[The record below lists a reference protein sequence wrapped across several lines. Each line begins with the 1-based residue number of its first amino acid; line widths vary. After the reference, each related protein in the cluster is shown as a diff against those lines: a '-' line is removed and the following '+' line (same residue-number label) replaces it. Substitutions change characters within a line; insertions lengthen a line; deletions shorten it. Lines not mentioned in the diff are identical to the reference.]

1 MKNKNSSRIYRFIV
15 CWFQGDDLTTSG
27 RWMDSIFSQMKIKFQ
42 ATFIAA
48 VGLSPADD
56 KLPTRAR
63 NAAKFCEILFFFCF
77 AIAAWA
83 TMPFRE
89 NEISFLLSNEFRQ
102 ISWPHS
108 IFNEPLT
115 CYNFLLKRTPF
126 LSMITFKTYSIKP
139 HRHWGYWV
147 LLPSFTFHID
157 DRFQAMQSKRRC
169 RNRIEKKTN
178 NFDTVTNIWCRSFL
192 DLT

>member
-1 MKNKNSSRIYRFIV
+1 
-15 CWFQGDDLTTSG
+15 
-27 RWMDSIFSQMKIKFQ
+27 MDSIFSQMKIKFQ

-102 ISWPHS
+102 IS
-108 IFNEPLT
+108 
-115 CYNFLLKRTPF
+115 
-126 LSMITFKTYSIKP
+126 
-139 HRHWGYWV
+139 
-147 LLPSFTFHID
+147 
-157 DRFQAMQSKRRC
+157 
-169 RNRIEKKTN
+169 
-178 NFDTVTNIWCRSFL
+178 
-192 DLT
+192 